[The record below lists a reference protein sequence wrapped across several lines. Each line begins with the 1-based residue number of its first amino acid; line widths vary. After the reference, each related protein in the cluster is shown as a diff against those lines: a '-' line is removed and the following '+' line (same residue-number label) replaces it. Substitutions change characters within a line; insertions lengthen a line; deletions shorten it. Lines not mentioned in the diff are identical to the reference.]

1 MEIGQD
7 RMDQIRMELDLNIT
21 FIITFNLNINS
32 NILEYKH
39 KMDESYS
46 DIYLIRNIG
55 CIHLFLTS
63 WKAPGL
69 HQT

>member
-63 WKAPGL
+63 CKAPGL